1 VRTEQAQKS
10 WTPPCQRNVQPASV
24 FEVITGS
31 CCNVLLPVFR
41 HLLRTMPP
49 ALAALLSVALLASS
63 NSLTDVTTRR
73 SHEEATTAGLSRILD
88 SRRWRFQGSP
98 PRRPPTDPEALS
110 AYTRHGRIPMV
121 DKFVDDTLGGAG
133 RRIRFSRRHV
143 DQAVSGGQKLMGG

>member
-1 VRTEQAQKS
+1 V
-10 WTPPCQRNVQPASV
+10 TPLCDRDILATGL

-31 CCNVLLPVFR
+31 CCNALLPVFR
-41 HLLRTMPP
+41 HLLPTMPP

-63 NSLTDVTTRR
+63 SSLTDVTNRR
-73 SHEEATTAGLSRILD
+73 SHVEATTAGLSRILD

-133 RRIRFSRRHV
+133 RRIRFSRRHI